1 MRITDVLRRKG
12 DNVVSAAPE
21 ETVRTLLD
29 RLAEHRIGA
38 VLVLDPEGGVA
49 GIVSERD
56 VVRQLQQHGPA
67 LLDRAV
73 SEIMTSEVHT
83 CPPEATID
91 ELMVVMTENRFRHIP
106 VLRDGNLCGIVS
118 IGDVVKLR
126 IEELQSERDHL
137 TAYITG

>member
-1 MRITDVLRRKG
+1 MRVTDILRRKG
-12 DNVVSAAPE
+12 DNVVSMAPE

-38 VLVLDPEGGVA
+38 VLVLDPA
-49 GIVSERD
+49 GAVVGIISERD
-56 VVRQLQQHGPA
+56 VVRRLRQHGSA
-67 LLDRAV
+67 LLDHAV
-73 SEIMTSEVHT
+73 SEIMTTEVHT
-83 CPPEATID
+83 CPPEATIE
-91 ELMVVMTENRFRHIP
+91 ELMVVMTENRFRHVP
-106 VLRDGNLCGIVS
+106 VLRDGQLSGIVS